1 MANRDEVK
9 GAECYGP
16 CIRQNVYTAGGTIYQ
31 GDFVKKNSSGQ
42 VVQAAASDAL
52 TGVAMAYAVSG
63 GDIMIADHPDQ
74 MFRIQSDD
82 ATEPAALT
90 ACGLNYNI
98 VVASGNTTYKRSGM
112 ELDGNTGVTDSNMP
126 LKLLRL
132 DPAVDNAY
140 GANAKCV
147 VIIQFHQHNGSI
159 VGSAGV

>member
-1 MANRDEVK
+1 MANLDQPK

-16 CIRQNVYTAGGTIYQ
+16 CLRQNVYKTGGIVYQ
-31 GDFVKKNSSGQ
+31 GDFLKKASAGT
-42 VVQAAASDAL
+42 VVAAAAGDA
-52 TGVAMAYAVSG
+52 TCGVAMTYAASG
-63 GDIMIADHPDQ
+63 ADVMVADHPDQ

-90 ACGLNYNI
+90 AVGLNYNI
-98 VVASGNTTYKRSGM
+98 VCGSPDTLYKRSGM

-132 DPAVDNAY
+132 DPAVNNAY
-140 GANAKCV
+140 GANASCI
-147 VIIQFHQHNGSI
+147 VIIQYHQHNGSI

>member
-1 MANRDEVK
+1 MANIDRVK

-16 CIRQNVYTAGGTIYQ
+16 CLRQNVYTAGGTIYQ

-42 VVQAAASDAL
+42 VVVAAASDAL
-52 TGVAMAYAVSG
+52 TGCAMAYATSG
-63 GDIMIADHPDQ
+63 NEVMVADHPDQ
-74 MFRIQSDD
+74 MYRIQSDD

-98 VVASGNTTYKRSGM
+98 VVGTASTRYKTSAI
-112 ELDGNTGVTDSNMP
+112 ELDGSTGVTDSNMP

-140 GANAKCV
+140 GANASCI
-147 VIIQFHQHNGSI
+147 VIIQYHQHNGSI